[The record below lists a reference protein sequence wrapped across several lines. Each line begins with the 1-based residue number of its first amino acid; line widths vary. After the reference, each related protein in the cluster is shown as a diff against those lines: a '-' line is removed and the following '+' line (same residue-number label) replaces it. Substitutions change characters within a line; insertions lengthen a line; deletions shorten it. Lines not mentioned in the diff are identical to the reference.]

1 VRISIGKTDDTS
13 FIGWFCGAIRFF
25 FAQIAFFRG
34 LNASE
39 LSQEI
44 QNKRETVLTE
54 C

>member
-1 VRISIGKTDDTS
+1 MISVLADGS
-13 FIGWFCGAIRFF
+13 AEPSVFF

-44 QNKRETVLTE
+44 QNKLETVLTE

>member
-1 VRISIGKTDDTS
+1 MIPVLSDGS
-13 FIGWFCGAIRFF
+13 AEPSVFFF

-44 QNKRETVLTE
+44 QNKLETVLT
-54 C
+54 

>member
-1 VRISIGKTDDTS
+1 MIPVLSDGS
-13 FIGWFCGAIRFF
+13 AEPSAFF
-25 FAQIAFFRG
+25 VQIAFFRG

-44 QNKRETVLTE
+44 QNKLETVLTE

>member
-1 VRISIGKTDDTS
+1 MIPVLSDGS
-13 FIGWFCGAIRFF
+13 AEPSVF

-44 QNKRETVLTE
+44 QNKLETVLTE